1 MNLKITHTP
10 PLLHIRYRSMMK
22 YLSFLLLPLSL
33 VACSTATIETVNKP
47 DQAPQVSKTM
57 VPESFKG
64 LKRKVAIARFT
75 NETKHGNSFLLDQN
89 NDKIGKQAMDI
100 LSARLTQTGKFLMFE
115 RADLGKI
122 KTEQNIA
129 KVSTEV
135 VGADY
140 LIIGS
145 VSEFGRKTTSE
156 VGIFSRNLKQEAN
169 ATVNVRLVDVTTG
182 QIVFSQEGS
191 GSSQSEANRV
201 FGVGEREGYNSSID
215 DKALSA
221 AISKLVSNLIENL
234 MDKPWV
240 AYILDQQQGQ
250 IIVSGGK
257 AQGLKVG
264 DQLKV
269 IKKGRSIKNP
279 QTGMMIDLPGTE
291 TAKLT
296 IAAFSGEG
304 NNEISI
310 CTVSGGS
317 LKGLATKDLIVQEI

>member
-1 MNLKITHTP
+1 M
-10 PLLHIRYRSMMK
+10 IRI
-22 YLSFLLLPLSL
+22 LLLTVIILPLF
-33 VACSTATIETVNKP
+33 ACATTTIETVNKP
-47 DQAPQVSKTM
+47 EQAPQVSKTITQ
-57 VPESFKG
+57 ESFKG

-129 KVSTEV
+129 QVNSEI

-145 VSEFGRKTTSE
+145 VSEFGRKATSE

-182 QIVFSQEGS
+182 QIIFSQEGS
-191 GSSQSEANRV
+191 GSSKSEAGRV
-201 FGVGEREGYNSSID
+201 FGVGERAGYDASID

-221 AISKLVSNLIENL
+221 AISKLVSNLVENL
-234 MDKPWV
+234 MDKPWA
-240 AYILDQQQGQ
+240 AYILDNQQGQ
-250 IIVSGGK
+250 IIISGGK
-257 AQGLKVG
+257 SQGLKVG
-264 DQLKV
+264 DELKV
-269 IKKGRSIKNP
+269 MKRGRKVKNP
-279 QTGMMIDLPGTE
+279 QTGMMIELPRTE
-291 TAKLT
+291 TARLT

-310 CTVSGGS
+310 CTVKSGT
-317 LKGLATKDLIVQEI
+317 LTGLDSKDLVVQEL

>member
-1 MNLKITHTP
+1 MI
-10 PLLHIRYRSMMK
+10 K
-22 YLSFLLLPLSL
+22 YLFLFVVILPLF
-33 VACSTATIETVNKP
+33 ACSTATIETVNKP
-47 DQAPQVSKTM
+47 EQSAQVSKTI

-75 NETKHGNSFLLDQN
+75 NETKHGNSFLLDKN
-89 NDKIGKQAMDI
+89 DDKIGKQAMDI
-100 LSARLTQTGKFLMFE
+100 LSARLTQTGRFLMFE

-129 KVSTEV
+129 KVSSDV

-145 VSEFGRKTTSE
+145 VSEFGRKATSE
-156 VGIFSRNLKQEAN
+156 VGIFSRNIKQEAN
-169 ATVNVRLVDVTTG
+169 ATVNIRLVDVTTG

-191 GSSQSEANRV
+191 GSSLSEANRV
-201 FGVGEREGYNSSID
+201 FGVGERAGYDASID

-240 AYILDQQQGQ
+240 AYILDQQKGQ
-250 IIVSGGK
+250 VIISGGK
-257 AQGLKVG
+257 SQGLKVG
-264 DQLKV
+264 DELKV
-269 IKKGRSIKNP
+269 LKRGRKVKNP
-279 QTGMMIDLPGTE
+279 QTGMMIELPRTE

-310 CTVSGGS
+310 CTVTGGS
-317 LKGLATKDLIVQEI
+317 LAGLPIKDLVVQEI